1 MAITHL
7 LKELGLNDTEAK
19 AYVALIKHGRTK
31 PAELARL
38 TKLNRAT
45 TYSVAKS
52 LQSKGL
58 LAEDGTGSV
67 MYLNPLPPS
76 ALKQLVERPKREL
89 EQKQKVME
97 EAVAELTQLAGEKN
111 YPVPKLRFVPEHEI
125 EEYLYDSTQRW
136 QQSAI
141 DTDGVWWGFQ
151 DHSFVETYE
160 RWIHSTWKTPQ
171 SKSLK
176 FSSKVVSNNSAIE
189 RTLEKKYSKAKRD
202 VRGVA
207 GMNFTSTL
215 WVAGD
220 YVVMI
225 QTSANP
231 FYLFEIHDATL
242 AHNMREICKKLWAET
257 KK

>member
-19 AYVALIKHGRTK
+19 AYVALVKHGRIK

-67 MYLNPLPPS
+67 MYLNPLPPT
-76 ALKQLVERPKREL
+76 ALKQLIERPKREL
-89 EQKQKVME
+89 EQKQKVAD
-97 EAVAELTQLAGEKN
+97 EAVAELTRLAGEKD

-141 DTDGVWWGFQ
+141 DTDGVWWGYQ
-151 DHSFVETYE
+151 DHSFVEAYE
-160 RWIHSTWKTPQ
+160 RWIHSTWKTSQ
-171 SKSLK
+171 SKNPK
-176 FSSKVVSNNSAIE
+176 FSSKVVSNESNIE
-189 RTLEKKYSKAKRD
+189 RALAQKYSKAKRD
-202 VRGVA
+202 VRALA

-225 QTSANP
+225 QTSAHP
-231 FYLFEIHDATL
+231 FYLFEIHDALL
-242 AHNMREICKKLWAET
+242 AANLREVCKKLWAET
-257 KK
+257 KN

>member
-1 MAITHL
+1 MTLHTHL
-7 LKELGLNDTEAK
+7 KQLGLNDTEAK
-19 AYVALIKHGRTK
+19 AYMALVKHGRIK
-31 PAELARL
+31 PAELARI

-45 TYSVAKS
+45 TYNAAKS

-58 LAEDGTGSV
+58 LAEDVAGSV

-76 ALKQLVERPKREL
+76 ALKQLIERPKREL

-97 EAVAELTQLAGEKN
+97 AAMAELTQLAGAKE
-111 YPVPKLRFVPEHEI
+111 YPVPKLRFVPEQEI

-160 RWIHSTWKTPQ
+160 RWIHSTWKTAQ
-171 SKSLK
+171 SRNQK
-176 FSSKVVSNNSAIE
+176 FTSKVVSNNSAIE
-189 RTLEKKYSKAKRD
+189 KTLEKKYSKAKRD
-202 VRGVA
+202 VRSVA
-207 GMNFTSTL
+207 SMNFTSTL
-215 WVAGD
+215 WVAGE

-225 QTSANP
+225 NTSGHP
-231 FYLFEIHDATL
+231 YYLFEIHDATL

-257 KK
+257 QK

>member
-1 MAITHL
+1 MAITHQ

-19 AYVALIKHGRTK
+19 AYVALVKHGRTK

-58 LAEDGTGSV
+58 LAEDGTGTV
-67 MYLNPLPPS
+67 LYLNPLPPS
-76 ALKQLVERPKREL
+76 ALKQLIERPKREL

-97 EAVAELTQLAGEKN
+97 EAVAELTRLAGEKD
-111 YPVPKLRFVPEHEI
+111 YPVPKLRFVPEEKI

-151 DHSFVETYE
+151 DHSFVEEYE

-171 SKSLK
+171 SKNPK
-176 FSSKVVSNNSAIE
+176 FSSKVISNDAPIE
-189 RTLEKKYSKAKRD
+189 KSLVQKYSRAKRD
-202 VRGVA
+202 ARA
-207 GMNFTSTL
+207 ISGMNFTSCI

-225 QTSANP
+225 KTSEHP
-231 FYLFEIHDATL
+231 FYLFEINDKTL
-242 AHNMREICKKLWAET
+242 AHNIREICKKLWTET
-257 KK
+257 QK